1 MFHRPL
7 RNRPHIAAAAA
18 VRESCRVMPSSHDV
32 IASHPTGKSAHWR
45 RRMRR
50 ELIGLLLLK
59 FAALA
64 LLWGLFF
71 SPAHRSVVD
80 ARATDE
86 RLGMVHATVT
96 PARAGAGGVAS
107 GRDQ

>member
-1 MFHRPL
+1 M
-7 RNRPHIAAAAA
+7 
-18 VRESCRVMPSSHDV
+18 MPNAHDV
-32 IASHPTGKSAHWR
+32 IASHRTGRSAHWR

-80 ARATDE
+80 ARATGE
-86 RLGMVHATVT
+86 RLGMVHATAT
-96 PARAGAGGVAS
+96 PARVGAGGVAS
-107 GRDQ
+107 GRHQ

>member
-1 MFHRPL
+1 M
-7 RNRPHIAAAAA
+7 
-18 VRESCRVMPSSHDV
+18 MPSAHDV
-32 IASHPTGKSAHWR
+32 SASQPTARSAHWR

-80 ARATDE
+80 ARATGE
-86 RLGMVHATVT
+86 RLGMVHATAT
-96 PARAGAGGVAS
+96 PAHAGADGVVS
-107 GRDQ
+107 GRHP